1 MCKYNLSNTG
11 NAWISCFVVSTSI
24 MGGNGVYYAI
34 VDGHTSVETALM
46 TKGQSV
52 ALGERVF
59 QIGTR

>member
-1 MCKYNLSNTG
+1 
-11 NAWISCFVVSTSI
+11 

-59 QIGTR
+59 LIGTR